1 MAELVIYGN
10 PFSTYTRTAR
20 MACEEKAV
28 AYLLEPVDFTAPAFR
43 AIHPFGKI
51 PALRHGDFQLYE
63 TLAICCYVDDAFD
76 GPALRPGETREAALM
91 WQWISATLDCIYPAM
106 VEKLVMERLVAPMKG
121 KAADEA
127 VVASALPA
135 MTEQLAVLDAAL
147 TGKTYL
153 AGETHSLAD
162 MFLYPVLFYVNFIPE
177 GRDALEK
184 VPAVTAWLAR
194 LGERASAQA
203 TMPPVDKL

>member
-1 MAELVIYGN
+1 
-10 PFSTYTRTAR
+10 
-20 MACEEKAV
+20 
-28 AYLLEPVDFTAPAFR
+28 VDFHAPAYR

-63 TLAICCYVDDAFD
+63 TLAICCYVDAAFE
-76 GPALRPGETREAALM
+76 GPGLAPAAARERAVM
-91 WQWISATLDCIYPAM
+91 NQWISAALDYFYPVM

-127 VVASALPA
+127 VVASALPD
-135 MTEQLAVLDAAL
+135 MTGQLAVLDAAL
-147 TGKTYL
+147 TAKSYL
-153 AGETHSLAD
+153 AGGTHSLAD

-184 VPAVTAWLAR
+184 APAVTAWLAR